1 MRSPQTVR
9 ALEAL
14 GRVQLSENFQM
25 REFLYSE
32 IAQMHGLANVPVNP
46 DLAIAAGTRLCEDLL
61 EPLNK
66 RWGRIIVR
74 SGYRAPD
81 VNQLGNE
88 NNWSCGTNAHTAA
101 SHIWDSRDSQGLMGA
116 TATVVVPGFL
126 TQVTDEGGWQRL
138 AWWIH
143 DHLPYDSL
151 YFFPKMWAFNI
162 RWHEQPTRRIDSYV
176 LPRGCLTK
184 PGMENWSGTHET
196 WYRDLN

>member
-1 MRSPQTVR
+1 MRSPQTIK

-14 GRVQLSENFQM
+14 GRVQLSTHFQM

-32 IAQMHGLANVPVNP
+32 IAQMNGLRNVPVDP

-61 EPLNK
+61 EPIVA
-66 RWGRIIVR
+66 RWGRVIVR

-88 NNWSCGTNAHTAA
+88 NNWSCATNENTAA
-101 SHIWDSRDSQGLMGA
+101 CHIWDRRDSAGHMGA
-116 TATVVVPGFL
+116 TASIVVPGFL
-126 TQVTDEGGWQRL
+126 EQVSEEGGWQRL

-162 RWHEQPTRRIDSYV
+162 RWHEQPVRRIDSYV
-176 LPRGCLTK
+176 TPRGCLTK
-184 PGMENWSGTHET
+184 PDMENWHDKHSA
-196 WYRDLN
+196 WYQDLN

>member
-9 ALEAL
+9 ALETL
-14 GRVQLSENFQM
+14 GRVQLSDNFQM

-32 IAQMHGLANVPVNP
+32 IAQMNGLANVPIDP
-46 DLAIAAGTRLCEDLL
+46 DLAIETGTKLCEKLL
-61 EPLNK
+61 EPLNA
-66 RWGRIIVR
+66 RWGRIIIR

-81 VNQLGNE
+81 VNTLGNK

-101 SHIWDSRDSQGLMGA
+101 SHIWDSRDSKGLTGA

-126 TQVTDEGGWQRL
+126 RQVSDEGGWQRL

-176 LPRGCLTK
+176 NPRGCLTK
-184 PGMENWSGTHET
+184 PDMENWDGSHET
-196 WYRDLN
+196 WYQDLN

>member
-9 ALEAL
+9 ALETL
-14 GRVQLSENFQM
+14 GRVQLSPNFQM

-32 IAQMHGLANVPVNP
+32 IAQMHGLRNVPVDP
-46 DLAIAAGTRLCEDLL
+46 DLAIQTGTRLCEELL
-61 EPLNK
+61 EPLNA

-74 SGYRAPD
+74 SGYRAPE

-88 NNWSCGTNAHTAA
+88 NNWSCGTNAHTSA
-101 SHIWDSRDSQGLMGA
+101 SHIWDRRDSDGFMGA

-126 TQVTDEGGWQRL
+126 KQVSEEDGWQRL

-162 RWHEQPTRRIDSYV
+162 RWHEQPTRRINSYV
-176 LPRGCLTK
+176 APRGCLTK
-184 PGMENWSGTHET
+184 PGMENWHGKHDA
-196 WYRDLN
+196 WYQDLT

>member
-1 MRSPQTVR
+1 MRSPQTVK
-9 ALEAL
+9 ALETL

-32 IAQMHGLANVPVNP
+32 IAQMNGLRNVPTDP
-46 DLAIAAGTRLCEDLL
+46 DLAIASGTRLCEDLL
-61 EPLNK
+61 EPLNA

-81 VNQLGNE
+81 VNKLGNE
-88 NNWSCGTNAHTAA
+88 NNWSCATNDHTAA
-101 SHIWDSRDSQGLMGA
+101 CHIWDRHDSNGQMGA
-116 TATVVVPGFL
+116 TATIVVPGFL
-126 TQVTDEGGWQRL
+126 RQVSEDGGWQRL

-162 RWHEQPTRRIDSYV
+162 RWHEQPQKRIDSYV
-176 LPRGCLTK
+176 APRGCLTK
-184 PGMENWSGTHET
+184 KGMENWHGSHDS
-196 WYRDLN
+196 WYRDLD